1 MPRPHSPPKIKINKK
16 GKKII
21 IGCYRVNG
29 FTSNSHTI
37 SDYKLQIR
45 IPPMKMCT
53 RCNFIWQ
60 ILSVT
65 CCRSAN
71 FSGNSGFLH
80 QYNWQSLYKFE
91 ILLTFSEVLG
101 HIWPRIWPVC
111 GSNLQSLSFSLTYH
125 QILSCETQLVSYIG
139 KSIRYLTFDW
149 CYPLLNIVARRYN
162 YKWPW
167 KFHKLANQLTKS
179 HSLLF

>member
-1 MPRPHSPPKIKINKK
+1 MGAWHCIVSVFSSKNDFWLTLLISSSLSCTSKVNNGQCQNKMQMKILMKYFFLIQND
-16 GKKII
+16 
-21 IGCYRVNG
+21 
-29 FTSNSHTI
+29 HTI

-101 HIWPRIWPVC
+101 HIWSRIWPVC

-125 QILSCETQLVSYIG
+125 QILSCYDG
-139 KSIRYLTFDW
+139 
-149 CYPLLNIVARRYN
+149 
-162 YKWPW
+162 
-167 KFHKLANQLTKS
+167 
-179 HSLLF
+179 

>member
-1 MPRPHSPPKIKINKK
+1 
-16 GKKII
+16 
-21 IGCYRVNG
+21 
-29 FTSNSHTI
+29 
-37 SDYKLQIR
+37 
-45 IPPMKMCT
+45 MCT

-101 HIWPRIWPVC
+101 HIWSRIWPVC
-111 GSNLQSLSFSLTYH
+111 GSNLQSLSFSLTY
-125 QILSCETQLVSYIG
+125 QYLSYKVTSSTHFHGRNSNLQLIVTDCVWVRCEPVYTVTSDYLFFFPSLFIFIFGGEWGRGIVLCLSFLRKTTSDYHFWYPQACLV
-139 KSIRYLTFDW
+139 
-149 CYPLLNIVARRYN
+149 PL
-162 YKWPW
+162 K
-167 KFHKLANQLTKS
+167 
-179 HSLLF
+179 